1 MTVCVPGYG
10 ARVAAHLREHRISI
24 CPAGS
29 LPGLSDDDLRPT
41 TDAGAMEGLAHGIA
55 DALAVAP

>member
-1 MTVCVPGYG
+1 MT
-10 ARVAAHLREHRISI
+10 AHLREHRISI

-55 DALAVAP
+55 DALAVAR